1 MIQYIEI
8 INFGDQ
14 IRIVTKDEGSSEFNE
29 PIEFNLSIEVN
40 TFEEIIATIKN
51 HLDNGSIHMGGING

>member
-14 IRIVTKDEGSSEFNE
+14 IRVVTKDEGASEFNE
-29 PIEFNLSIEVN
+29 PVIIDVETPCVSL
-40 TFEEIIATIKN
+40 EEILTEIKN
-51 HLDNGSIHMGGING
+51 RL

>member
-14 IRIVTKDEGSSEFNE
+14 IRVVTKNEGSTEFNE
-29 PIEFNLSIEVN
+29 PI
-40 TFEEIIATIKN
+40 IIDVETLCVSLNDILTEIKN
-51 HLDNGSIHMGGING
+51 RL

>member
-14 IRIVTKDEGSSEFNE
+14 IRIVTKDEGTTEFNE
-29 PIEFNLSIEVN
+29 PIIINVEVPCVSLD
-40 TFEEIIATIKN
+40 EILTEIKQN
-51 HLDNGSIHMGGING
+51 I

>member
-14 IRIVTKDEGSSEFNE
+14 IRIVTKDEGSSDFNE
-29 PIEFNLSIEVN
+29 PIVIDVEVPCISLD
-40 TFEEIIATIKN
+40 EILTEIKN
-51 HLDNGSIHMGGING
+51 RL

>member
-14 IRIVTKDEGSSEFNE
+14 IRIVTKDEGASEFNE
-29 PIEFNLSIEVN
+29 PIVIDVEAPCISLD
-40 TFEEIIATIKN
+40 EILTEIKN
-51 HLDNGSIHMGGING
+51 RL

>member
-14 IRIVTKDEGSSEFNE
+14 IRIVTKNEGSNEFNE
-29 PIEFNLSIEVN
+29 PVIIDVKTPCISL
-40 TFEEIIATIKN
+40 EEILTEIKN
-51 HLDNGSIHMGGING
+51 RL

>member
-14 IRIVTKDEGSSEFNE
+14 IRIVTKDEGASEFNE
-29 PIEFNLSIEVN
+29 PIEFDVETPCISLD
-40 TFEEIIATIKN
+40 EILTEIKN
-51 HLDNGSIHMGGING
+51 RL

>member
-14 IRIVTKDEGSSEFNE
+14 IRIVTKDEGDSEFNE
-29 PIEFNLSIEVN
+29 PIIIDVETPCISL
-40 TFEEIIATIKN
+40 EEILTEIKN
-51 HLDNGSIHMGGING
+51 RL

>member
-14 IRIVTKDEGSSEFNE
+14 IRIVTKNEGSNEFNE
-29 PIEFNLSIEVN
+29 PIVISNVETPCISL
-40 TFEEIIATIKN
+40 EEILTEIKN
-51 HLDNGSIHMGGING
+51 RL

>member
-14 IRIVTKDEGSSEFNE
+14 IRVVTKDEGASEFNE
-29 PIEFNLSIEVN
+29 PVIIDVETPCISL
-40 TFEEIIATIKN
+40 EEILTEIKN
-51 HLDNGSIHMGGING
+51 RL